1 MMVAAGPRPAVAHPH
16 NHRLKNAQEEALPMA
31 AVAHDASEASAAAGF
46 RLPAFDSYDPAQV
59 GSATVTVTP
68 DLAKIWMQLNERN
81 RPESEAQIAFIAG
94 QLKAGEFDLNGETV
108 KFAYDLRLL
117 DGQTRLEACIRTGIS
132 FPTVVVWGLDHP
144 AQETVDIGRKRTAAH
159 TLAMR
164 DYTDPN
170 NLAAAVNLIW
180 AVKNGT
186 LHRSKE
192 YRLTPKEL
200 YATIDAHHA
209 GVYDA
214 LKIAYDS
221 RREVPMTKSAAAAL
235 RYLVLE
241 AGRTPERSY
250 GEEFW
255 TLLVTG
261 EHSTPHDPVWVLRER
276 LHAEA
281 VARAKR
287 RGKSLA
293 VRHLLAFGVIAWNR
307 WSKCQPIQHLV
318 WKPDINKTP
327 QVNREV
333 TRPED
338 FRSAYP
344 SSARLLADQSG

>member
-1 MMVAAGPRPAVAHPH
+1 MATVHQNAA
-16 NHRLKNAQEEALPMA
+16 
-31 AVAHDASEASAAAGF
+31 DASAAAGF
-46 RLPAFDSYDPAQV
+46 PLPAFDRYDPANV

-68 DLAKIWMQLNERN
+68 ELAKIWMQLNDRN
-81 RPESEAQIAFIAG
+81 RPESEAQIAFIAE
-94 QLKAGEFDLNGETV
+94 QLEAGEFDLNGETI

-117 DGQTRLEACIRTGIS
+117 DGQTRLEACIRKEIP
-132 FPTVVVWGLDHP
+132 FPTIVVWGLDHP

-170 NLAAAVNLIW
+170 NLAAATQLIW

-186 LHRSKE
+186 LHRKE

-200 YATIDAHHA
+200 YATIDAHHE

-221 RREVPMTKSAAAAL
+221 RREVPMTKSAGAAL

-241 AGRTPERSY
+241 AGSTPERQY

-261 EHSTPHDPVWVLRER
+261 EHSTPNDPVWVLRER
-276 LHAEA
+276 LQAEA
-281 VARAKR
+281 VERAKR
-287 RGKSLA
+287 RGKSLP
-293 VRHLLAFGVIAWNR
+293 VRYLLAFGIIAWNR
-307 WSKCQPIQHLV
+307 WSTCQTIAHLI

-327 QVNREV
+327 QVNV
-333 TRPED
+333 DIMRPED
-338 FRSAYP
+338 FRNAYP
-344 SSARLLADQSG
+344 SSARLLADQNGQAGAAALPFD